1 MNVTGIVIGV
11 ITGMLVV
18 SPAIQGW
25 FEDRHDR
32 G

>member
-1 MNVTGIVIGV
+1 MNVTGIVTGV

-18 SPAIQGW
+18 LPAIQGW
-25 FEDRHDR
+25 FEDRRDR